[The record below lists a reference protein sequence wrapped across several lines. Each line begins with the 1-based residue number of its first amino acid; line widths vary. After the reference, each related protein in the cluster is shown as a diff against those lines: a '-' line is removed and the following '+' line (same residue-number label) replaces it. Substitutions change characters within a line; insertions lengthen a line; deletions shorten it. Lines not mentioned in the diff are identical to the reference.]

1 MKTFRKKSKCVILV
15 SVASCWMLAGAPS
28 LPAHAVVPQ
37 DSTFFSTT
45 AIESS
50 DTINTASQ
58 GDLWASC
65 WADDGHLYA
74 ANGDG
79 KGFTLGSTS
88 PNSIPP
94 APPNPDIAVNRISG
108 SIGSLSGATLA
119 TNHAVGQ
126 IWNTSGSYNRKPTGM
141 VCVNGELYLA
151 VQDLNL
157 DFNDAPNA
165 TIAKSTDH
173 GTTWTWNTAAPMFN
187 NHTFTT
193 IMFLDYGQNS
203 AWNTFDNYV
212 YAYGLDNNWRDSFDN
227 TVSDPNKLF
236 LARIPKSSIQNRTT
250 WEFYT
255 GDLNGNATW
264 SSDINLRKPVLQDDR
279 RIYASTRDSAHP
291 SNTSVL
297 SQGGIVYNK
306 ALNRYLYTSWT
317 EYTFEFYEAPQ
328 PWGPWKKFMTKDFG
342 GYPWSDTKN
351 GGYTTV
357 IPSKYISAD
366 GKTMYVQS
374 NTFVGGATNYNFS
387 LRKFVVEPYVS
398 TTAANLKSDT
408 INLAAPANGTKPI
421 EKVAH
426 YGNTQFYNDGST
438 TQNEDSWDQENK
450 TTDWWGYMWP
460 RNYNMNK
467 LVYTTGQMFSDGGW
481 FSGDLKV
488 QIRRNSQWVDATN
501 VQVGPNYPYNNT
513 AGPNKSYT
521 FTFDDTWGDGIR
533 IIGTPGGS
541 AKFTSISELAVYY
554 ASGVVQDAGF
564 ENQANSTVSAPWTTD
579 GPDSKGIDRGSGFA
593 HSGANNAWIRTST
606 TNWNALMQQVN
617 VLPNTNY
624 VLKGWIRNSN
634 NFSGGFFGVRN
645 SSGGVISEVNY
656 GGLLNYTQQTIAFN
670 SGSNTSVTLF
680 VGYWAPGVDSW
691 IQVDD
696 IVLEKP

>member
-1 MKTFRKKSKCVILV
+1 MRTFRKKSKCVILV

-45 AIESS
+45 TIESS

-173 GTTWTWNTAAPMFN
+173 GMTWTWNTAAPMFT

-351 GGYTTV
+351 GGYEEWR
-357 IPSKYISAD
+357 IHD
-366 GKTMYVQS
+366 GYS
-374 NTFVGGATNYNFS
+374 F
-387 LRKFVVEPYVS
+387 
-398 TTAANLKSDT
+398 
-408 INLAAPANGTKPI
+408 
-421 EKVAH
+421 
-426 YGNTQFYNDGST
+426 
-438 TQNEDSWDQENK
+438 
-450 TTDWWGYMWP
+450 
-460 RNYNMNK
+460 
-467 LVYTTGQMFSDGGW
+467 
-481 FSGDLKV
+481 
-488 QIRRNSQWVDATN
+488 QI
-501 VQVGPNYPYNNT
+501 
-513 AGPNKSYT
+513 
-521 FTFDDTWGDGIR
+521 
-533 IIGTPGGS
+533 
-541 AKFTSISELAVYY
+541 
-554 ASGVVQDAGF
+554 
-564 ENQANSTVSAPWTTD
+564 
-579 GPDSKGIDRGSGFA
+579 
-593 HSGANNAWIRTST
+593 H
-606 TNWNALMQQVN
+606 
-617 VLPNTNY
+617 
-624 VLKGWIRNSN
+624 
-634 NFSGGFFGVRN
+634 
-645 SSGGVISEVNY
+645 
-656 GGLLNYTQQTIAFN
+656 
-670 SGSNTSVTLF
+670 
-680 VGYWAPGVDSW
+680 
-691 IQVDD
+691 
-696 IVLEKP
+696 

>member
-1 MKTFRKKSKCVILV
+1 MKIRRKNSRFVSAVIL
-15 SVASCWMLAGAPS
+15 ASSCMLALSPQ
-28 LPAHAVVPQ
+28 LPAHAIVPAE
-37 DSTFFSTT
+37 SSFFAT
-45 AIESS
+45 ASIESS
-50 DTINTASQ
+50 DTVNTASQ

-65 WADDGHLYA
+65 WADDGNLYA

-79 KGFTLGSTS
+79 KGFTLGSS
-88 PNSIPP
+88 APNSIPP
-94 APPNPDIAVNRISG
+94 APPNPDIAVSRITSG
-108 SIGSLSGATLA
+108 IGSLSGATVA
-119 TNHAVGQ
+119 SAGSVGQ
-126 IWNTSGSYNRKPTGM
+126 IWDTSGSYNRKPTGM
-141 VCVNGELYLA
+141 ACVNGELYVA

-173 GTTWTWNTAAPMFN
+173 GATWTWNTTAPMFN

-193 IMFLDYGQNS
+193 VMFLDYGPDS

-227 TVSDPNKLF
+227 TVSDPTKLF
-236 LARIPKSSIQNRTT
+236 LARVPKTSIQDRST

-264 SSDINLRKPVLQDDR
+264 SADMSLRKPVLQDDR
-279 RIYASTRDSAHP
+279 RIYASTRDPDHP
-291 SNTSVL
+291 SNTSVI

-306 ALNRYLYTSWT
+306 ALNRYIYTSWT

-328 PWGPWKKFMTKDFG
+328 PWGPWKKFVTKDFG

-351 GGYTTV
+351 GGYATV
-357 IPSKYISAD
+357 IPSKFISSD

-374 NTFVGGATNYNFS
+374 NTFVGSAVNYNFS
-387 LRKFVVEPYVS
+387 LRKLTVEPFVS
-398 TTAANLKSDT
+398 TTASNAKSDT
-408 INLAAPANGTKPI
+408 ANLAAPANGTKPI
-421 EKVAH
+421 EKAAH
-426 YGNTQFYNDGST
+426 FGNTQYDNDGSK

-450 TTDWWGYMWP
+450 TSDWWGYTWP

-467 LVYTTGQMFSDGGW
+467 LVYTTGQMFGDGGW
-481 FSGDLKV
+481 FSSGLKV
-488 QIRRNSQWVDATN
+488 QVRRNFEWVDATN
-501 VQVGPNYPYNNT
+501 VEVSPDYPYSSA

-541 AKFTSISELAVYY
+541 AKFTSIAELEVYY
-554 ASGVVQDAGF
+554 ANGVVQDAGF
-564 ENQANSTVSAPWTTD
+564 EKQATGTVSAPWTAE
-579 GPDSKGIDRGSGFA
+579 GPDDKGIDRGIGLS

-606 TNWNALMQQVN
+606 TNWNALKQV
-617 VLPNTNY
+617 VTVQPNTNY
-624 VLKGWIRNSN
+624 VLTGWIRNSN
-634 NFSGGFFGVRN
+634 NFTDGFFGVRN
-645 SSGGVISEVNY
+645 PAGSVISEVKY
-656 GGLLNYTQQTIAFN
+656 GGSPDYTQKTVSFN
-670 SGSNTSVTLF
+670 SGSNTSITLF
-680 VGYWAPGVDSW
+680 VGYWAPGADSW

-696 IVLEKP
+696 VSLTKN